1 MLKTKKRI
9 TDIKQ
14 VVQENTTFSVFKNNR
29 RVYFSAAIFL
39 IVLVGLVFAYNFA
52 YSQKFFP
59 GVTVNKQSLKDT
71 SRERALENW
80 QSKIDEFGGSGV
92 SFSLNGQENVVNL
105 SAETI
110 ENNGWYNWLD
120 YNAPDAIDR
129 AYAYG
134 RTGNF
139 TIQAGQRLRALFFGV
154 DFPLTPK
161 IEKEEFLKD
170 LKNKL
175 TPFITEA
182 KDAKPVIDKDLN
194 VTIASEVAG
203 ENFDYELIFQEMKKR
218 FAILSVEP
226 IIITP
231 EPAEALVKQNEISDI
246 LTNKIKD
253 FLNAGKIK
261 FSFNED
267 SWEVKQ
273 EIFKDWL
280 IFSKNET
287 GEIGLAFSREDLK
300 NYLLTN
306 GADKIN
312 RPALNAKLSI
322 IDGKV
327 KEFQGNQ
334 DGQEIDW
341 DATFAKIDQEIFL
354 NNQRS
359 VEIAVK
365 ITKAT
370 GTVGS
375 LNDLGIKEIIGTG
388 KSNFAGSPKNRRHNI
403 ATGAAALSGLLIK
416 PGETFSVIKA
426 LGEINGEAGYLQE
439 LVIKGDRTIPE
450 YGGGLCQIG
459 TTVFRAVLQSGLP
472 ILERRNHSYRVV
484 YYEPAGTD
492 ATIYNPKPDLLFT
505 NDTANHILI
514 QARIVKDD
522 IYFDFW
528 GTKDERKVEV
538 GAPVIYNIKS
548 AGPTIK
554 IETTAL
560 KPGETQWLEKT
571 SHAGADAYFDYKV
584 VYPDGTT
591 KEQRFTSHYVPWPA
605 KMLVG
610 KAIEEVPT
618 TTPEIVPLPE
628 IPPSTMPVI

>member
-1 MLKTKKRI
+1 VPET
-9 TDIKQ
+9 
-14 VVQENTTFSVFKNNR
+14 
-29 RVYFSAAIFL
+29 
-39 IVLVGLVFAYNFA
+39 
-52 YSQKFFP
+52 
-59 GVTVNKQSLKDT
+59 
-71 SRERALENW
+71 
-80 QSKIDEFGGSGV
+80 IDE
-92 SFSLNGQENVVNL
+92 
-105 SAETI
+105 
-110 ENNGWYNWLD
+110 
-120 YNAPDAIDR
+120 

-139 TIQAGQRLRALFFGV
+139 FKQNGQRLRALLFGV
-154 DFPLTPK
+154 DFSLNPR
-161 IEKEEFLKD
+161 IEKDEFLKD
-170 LKNKL
+170 LKSKL
-175 TPFITEA
+175 TPFITLA
-182 KDAKPVIDKDLN
+182 KDAKPVVDADLN
-194 VTIASEVAG
+194 VTIANEEAG
-203 ENFDYELIFQEMKKR
+203 ENFDYELIFQEMEKR
-218 FAILSVEP
+218 FGTLSLAP
-226 IIITP
+226 IKIIP
-231 EPAEALVKQNEISDI
+231 EPAEAFVKQSEIEDI
-246 LTNKIKD
+246 LLNKIKD
-253 FLNAGKIK
+253 FLNGGKIK

-267 SWEVKQ
+267 SWEVKP
-273 EIFKDWL
+273 EVFKDWL
-280 IFSKNET
+280 IFSKNEA
-287 GEIGLAFSREDLK
+287 GEIGLALSGEDLK
-300 NYLLTN
+300 NYLLTA

-312 RPALNAKLSI
+312 RPALNAKLEI
-322 IDGKV
+322 VGGKV

-341 DATFAKIDQEIFL
+341 DQTFVNIDQEIFL
-354 NNQRS
+354 NNKRS
-359 VEIAVK
+359 VELAVK

-426 LGEINGEAGYLQE
+426 LGEINGETGYLQE

-522 IYFDFW
+522 VYFDFW

-554 IETTAL
+554 IETTDL
-560 KPGETQWLEKT
+560 KPGETQWLEKS

-584 VYPDGTT
+584 TYPTGEV
-591 KEQRFTSHYVPWPA
+591 KEQRFSSHYIPWPA

-610 KAIEEVPT
+610 KAIEVTPTSTTEAIGPGVDTVPA
-618 TTPEIVPLPE
+618 PAL
-628 IPPSTMPVI
+628 